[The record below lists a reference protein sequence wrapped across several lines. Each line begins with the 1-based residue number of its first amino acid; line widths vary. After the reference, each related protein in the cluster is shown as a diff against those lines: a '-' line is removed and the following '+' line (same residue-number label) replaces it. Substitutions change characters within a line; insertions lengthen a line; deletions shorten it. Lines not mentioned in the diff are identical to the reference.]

1 MATSVM
7 ASKGLKYYS
16 EQHQQQQQ
24 HHDAIITAKPYT
36 KGNVVTLFEHNNK
49 FPPTFNPKPEVSSEN
64 VFLKSSKNS
73 NDVVRN
79 VVKNVEPKNNQNYV
93 PIETLTFQGPKL

>member
-93 PIETLTFQGPKL
+93 PI